1 MRKRIT
7 KYRWSLSEN
16 VLKIKSIECQAKQKF
31 HKNLKKSSHLKNAFI
46 IIFLQKS
53 VFKAPIM
60 DFIESSENSMNVME
74 NNGEENGDNYGD
86 NGYNGKIRVF

>member
-1 MRKRIT
+1 
-7 KYRWSLSEN
+7 
-16 VLKIKSIECQAKQKF
+16 
-31 HKNLKKSSHLKNAFI
+31 
-46 IIFLQKS
+46 
-53 VFKAPIM
+53 M